1 MSTTLDPGLEL
12 DTILGFAGASLMAYG
27 LGAKNLV
34 VAGSGALLAGWFGT
48 LTLIRVVTL
57 AELVNTDLGAVNGLN
72 SLFGGS
78 KATTN
83 TNGQSQGT
91 P

>member
-1 MSTTLDPGLEL
+1 MSQPLDPSLEL
-12 DTILGFAGASLMAYG
+12 DTIFGFAGASLMAYG

-34 VAGSGALLAGWFGT
+34 VAGAGALLSGWFGT
-48 LTLIRVVTL
+48 LTLVRVVTL
-57 AELVNTDLGAVNGLN
+57 AQLVNTDLGAVSSMS

>member
-1 MSTTLDPGLEL
+1 MALDPGLEL

-34 VAGSGALLAGWFGT
+34 VAGVGATVAGWFGT
-48 LTLIRVVTL
+48 LSIVRVVAL
-57 AELVNTDLGAVNGLN
+57 AQLVNTDLGAVSSMT
-72 SLFGGS
+72 SLFGGA
-78 KATTN
+78 KTTN
-83 TNGQSQGT
+83 TNQQNQGT

>member
-1 MSTTLDPGLEL
+1 MTFDPSLEL
-12 DTILGFAGASLMAYG
+12 DTVFGFAGAALMAYG
-27 LGAKNLV
+27 LGAKNLPL
-34 VAGSGALLAGWFGT
+34 AASGALFAGWFGT
-48 LTLIRVVTL
+48 LSLVRVVTL
-57 AELVNTDLGAVNGLN
+57 AQLVNQDISGVGAVT

>member
-1 MSTTLDPGLEL
+1 MSLDPGLEL

-34 VAGSGALLAGWFGT
+34 VASVGALASGWFGT
-48 LTLIRVVTL
+48 LSIIRVVTL
-57 AELVNTDLGAVNGLN
+57 AELVNTDLGAVSSMT

>member
-1 MSTTLDPGLEL
+1 MSLDPGLEL
-12 DTILGFAGASLMAYG
+12 DTVFGFAGAALMAYG
-27 LGAKNLV
+27 LGAKNLAL
-34 VAGSGALLAGWFGT
+34 AGTGALLSGWFGT
-48 LTLIRVVTL
+48 LSLIRVVTL
-57 AELVNTDLGAVNGLN
+57 AELVNTDLGAVSSIT